1 MQDEESDIVDEGA
14 SRPAASRRSRPPDPT
29 TALPG
34 QVRRLRQA
42 RGWTLDT
49 LATAS
54 DVSRSMLSQ
63 IERGEANPTLAV
75 AFRIARAFGISL
87 DVLVEANASA
97 STIDVIRADDP
108 SACYRRDPECT
119 IRTLSP
125 LRLQKEAELYH
136 ITLAPGFVLASA
148 PHATGTRELLSV
160 QQGVIRVRSGTDEQV
175 LQAGDSAYYPAD
187 MEHSIENVGADHASV
202 ILLDMYRD

>member
-1 MQDEESDIVDEGA
+1 MQEEESEITEGGQE
-14 SRPAASRRSRPPDPT
+14 RPAVSRRPRPPDPT

-87 DVLVEANASA
+87 DALVEANASA
-97 STIDVIRADDP
+97 GTIDVIRSDDP
-108 SACYRRDPECT
+108 SYYYRNDADCT

-125 LRLQKEAELYH
+125 LRLQQEAELYH
-136 ITLAPGFVLASA
+136 MALAPGFVLASA

-160 QQGVIRVRSGTDEQV
+160 QRGSIRVRSDTDEQL

-187 MEHSIENVGADHASV
+187 VEHSIENVGMDQANV

>member
-1 MQDEESDIVDEGA
+1 MQDEASEIADEGP
-14 SRPAASRRSRPPDPT
+14 SRQAASRRVRPTDPT

-75 AFRIARAFGISL
+75 AFRIARAFGITL
-87 DVLVEANASA
+87 DALVEASASA
-97 STIDVIRADDP
+97 GTIDVIRSDDP
-108 SACYRRDPECT
+108 SSYYRNDLDCT

-136 ITLAPGFVLASA
+136 MTLAPGFILASA

-160 QQGVIRVRSGTDEQV
+160 QHGEVRVRSGTDEQV

-187 MEHSIENVGADHASV
+187 VEHSIANVGTEQATV

>member
-1 MQDEESDIVDEGA
+1 
-14 SRPAASRRSRPPDPT
+14 
-29 TALPG
+29 
-34 QVRRLRQA
+34 VRRLRLA

-87 DVLVEANASA
+87 DALVDTDATA
-97 STIDVIRADDP
+97 STIDVVRADDP
-108 SACYRRDPECT
+108 SACYRRDPSCT

-136 ITLAPGFVLASA
+136 MTFAPGFVLASA

-160 QQGVIRVRSGTDEQV
+160 QHGSVRVRSGPDEQL

-187 MEHSIENVGADHASV
+187 VEHSIENVGQDEAHL